1 MRTLLGAIFPRCDMQ
16 RVLWCALLLGG
27 LAACSSSSSET
38 DPAEADAGAG
48 DATTDTLGDSGADGS
63 GSETDA
69 GSTVPGADQ
78 AVRVMRGEDVF
89 FTGAENRREVYTTA
103 TLPPANETYA
113 SINLHFALS
122 CPDGACDPWDRLGS
136 FGIIDGRQTD
146 EPLYIEL
153 SRFITPYRVGA
164 EWDVDVTDLRP
175 LLQGDVEFYAF
186 IDTWVGPGSG
196 FGNGWTVTA
205 TLEFTGGVPARE
217 AIAVLPVTN
226 GRLRVAYGNPDVPVA
241 DQFVPVEVTVPQGAT
256 SLGLRTFITGHG
268 QGNADNC
275 AEFCPRVH
283 TWIVDD
289 VEFDAEIWR
298 DDCETTAA
306 PDQQGTWQYPR
317 AGWCPGAKAHDW
329 TEQDLTVP
337 ADGTVTVAY
346 AVEEYENTCR
356 PEADPC
362 TGCSLG
368 NGCEWNDSNHTE
380 PNYQVSAVVIAYR

>member
-1 MRTLLGAIFPRCDMQ
+1 MTARP
-16 RVLWCALLLGG
+16 
-27 LAACSSSSSET
+27 
-38 DPAEADAGAG
+38 
-48 DATTDTLGDSGADGS
+48 DGEDYVID
-63 GSETDA
+63 GTKIHV
-69 GSTVPGADQ
+69 STVPGADQ

-175 LLQGDVEFYAF
+175 LLQGEVEFYAF

-205 TLEFTGGVPARE
+205 TLEFTGGVPERE
-217 AIAVLPVTN
+217 ALAVLPVTN

-241 DQFVPVEVTVPQGAT
+241 DQFVPIEVSVPPEAT
-256 SLGLRTFITGHG
+256 QLALRTFITGHG

-283 TWIVDD
+283 TWIVDGA
-289 VEFDAEIWR
+289 EYDAEIWR

-329 TEQDLTVP
+329 TEGDIPAP
-337 ADGTVTVAY
+337 ADGTLTVAY

-356 PEADPC
+356 PDSPSC
-362 TGCSLG
+362 TGCTLG